1 MYCDGLALLH
11 GARHVFLLQV
21 EIERQFGRIILL
33 ALWVGAGMR
42 AHDFGLGPA
51 ADLALAGAFLIE
63 RKNT

>member
-1 MYCDGLALLH
+1 M
-11 GARHVFLLQV
+11 FLLQV